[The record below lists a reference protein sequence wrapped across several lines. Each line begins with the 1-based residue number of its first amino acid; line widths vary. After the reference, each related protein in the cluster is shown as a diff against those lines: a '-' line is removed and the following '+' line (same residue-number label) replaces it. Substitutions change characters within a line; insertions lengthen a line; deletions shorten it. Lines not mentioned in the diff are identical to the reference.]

1 MAPVQSIEK
10 CSVVED
16 GSCVALNNP
25 GGHNV
30 LWILELRDESRDSTH
45 LKMTTV
51 ILYRP
56 L

>member
-25 GGHNV
+25 GGYHV

-45 LKMTTV
+45 CTV
-51 ILYRP
+51 P